1 MKKQAQLYTFHME
14 FAVTLLLLMQ
24 PPNPISS
31 YKDLSPEVIL
41 LDTNI

>member
-14 FAVTLLLLMQ
+14 FAVTLLMQ
-24 PPNPISS
+24 LPNPISS